1 MPGRYFGMDIYKT
14 ELHLHTSPASICA
27 HTPPEEMIDQYIENG
42 YSTVVITNHMSHAL
56 FDLVLPDV
64 RDYREAAD
72 IYLEDYRRAKRHANG
87 RITVLCGMELRVK
100 QNFNDYLIYGI
111 DERFIMDLGNVMDKK
126 IEELYPM
133 FHEHGALVFQAHPF
147 RDCMTVT
154 NPKYID
160 GIEAGNFC
168 STHDSRND
176 IAALWAKKFNM
187 LTVYGTDYHSTD
199 YMCSAGILTDSP
211 ICCNS
216 QLIET
221 LKSGKFTVTDGKN
234 IFSPR

>member
-1 MPGRYFGMDIYKT
+1 MEKYKT

-42 YSTVVITNHMSHAL
+42 YSTVVITNHMSPAL

-126 IEELYPM
+126 
-133 FHEHGALVFQAHPF
+133 
-147 RDCMTVT
+147 
-154 NPKYID
+154 
-160 GIEAGNFC
+160 
-168 STHDSRND
+168 
-176 IAALWAKKFNM
+176 
-187 LTVYGTDYHSTD
+187 
-199 YMCSAGILTDSP
+199 
-211 ICCNS
+211 
-216 QLIET
+216 
-221 LKSGKFTVTDGKN
+221 
-234 IFSPR
+234 